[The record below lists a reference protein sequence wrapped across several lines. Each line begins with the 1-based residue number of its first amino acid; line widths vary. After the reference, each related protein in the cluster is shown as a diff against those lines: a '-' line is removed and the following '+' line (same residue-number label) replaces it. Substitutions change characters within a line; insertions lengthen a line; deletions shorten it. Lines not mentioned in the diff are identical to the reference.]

1 MYSKFISNTI
11 CTTDDAKD
19 NRRASPGIISNTTT
33 FHSLWIC
40 VAMLLH
46 LVSPAQAVCTPQGP
60 RGSFGYIGNA
70 VSACLD
76 ESSDGNCPNFAA
88 ASNSVGCGN
97 NNGVNGAMGDW
108 NVRHVTDMGSLFYSK
123 TSFNADLSR
132 WDTSSVTRMD
142 YSEN

>member
-1 MYSKFISNTI
+1 MS
-11 CTTDDAKD
+11 
-19 NRRASPGIISNTTT
+19 
-33 FHSLWIC
+33 
-40 VAMLLH
+40 
-46 LVSPAQAVCTPQGP
+46 
-60 RGSFGYIGNA
+60 
-70 VSACLD
+70 
-76 ESSDGNCPNFAA
+76 ESGTGNCPNFAA